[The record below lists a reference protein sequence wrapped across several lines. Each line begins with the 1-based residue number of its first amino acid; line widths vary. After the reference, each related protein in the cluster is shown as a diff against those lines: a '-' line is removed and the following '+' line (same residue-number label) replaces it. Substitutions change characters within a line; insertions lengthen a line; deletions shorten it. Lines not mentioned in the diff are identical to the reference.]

1 MPGPKNKCYQDRLKL
16 CNIES
21 LETRSLHADLILMYK
36 IINST
41 IHVNLHNYVSI
52 SYSITRGN
60 KYKFNKY
67 HAKLD
72 IRKYFFAF
80 RTVNIRKFLHND
92 IVSSKAIHG
101 FIVKLKLLDITRFLK
116 GQDVRPN

>member
-1 MPGPKNKCYQDRLKL
+1 MCVCYMRVCGFICLYVCTYVCMYVCKCYQDRLKL
-16 CNIES
+16 CNLES
-21 LETRSLHADLILMYK
+21 LKTRRLHVDLILMYK

-41 IHVNLHNYVSI
+41 IHVDLHNRVSI

-60 KYKFNKY
+60 KYKLNKY

-80 RTVNIRKFLHND
+80 RTVNIWNFLHND
-92 IVSSKAIHG
+92 IC
-101 FIVKLKLLDITRFLK
+101 
-116 GQDVRPN
+116 

>member
-1 MPGPKNKCYQDRLKL
+1 
-16 CNIES
+16 
-21 LETRSLHADLILMYK
+21 MYK

-41 IHVNLHNYVSI
+41 IHVDFHNCVSV
-52 SYSITRGN
+52 SYSITKGN
-60 KYKFNKY
+60 KYKLNKY
-67 HAKLD
+67 HAKID

-80 RTVNIRKFLHND
+80 RTVNIWNFLHND
-92 IVSSKAIHG
+92 IVSCKTAHS